1 MGDSRRVR
9 TIPSTRRLGL
19 VRLGAVEP
27 GVGVGRTLELWLVEV
42 APAQVAGAAPA
53 EAGARSSVQSP
64 QRAPNASP
72 PEAPP
77 RDRAVQ
83 RAVELMQGDLKRRWT
98 VAALAK
104 AVGVSRAV
112 FARRFAAA
120 LGTSP
125 IAHLTALRLARAAQ
139 RLTESD
145 VGMAELGVEVGYE
158 SEFAFSRAFKRA
170 FGLPPATFRR
180 RQRTFAPAELEALTP
195 VARPALVQPEQ
206 YQPEQYVVAP
216 RCLALAA

>member
-1 MGDSRRVR
+1 MGDSRLVR
-9 TIPSTRRLGL
+9 TIPSTRRLAL
-19 VRLGAVEP
+19 VRLCAAEP
-27 GVGVGRTLELWLVEV
+27 GADAGGRTLELWLVEV
-42 APAQVAGAAPA
+42 APAQAAVSPPA
-53 EAGARSSVQSP
+53 EAGGARARGLQGP
-64 QRAPNASP
+64 QLAPNASP
-72 PEAPP
+72 PAAPP
-77 RDRAVQ
+77 RDGVVQ

-98 VAALAK
+98 VATLAK

-145 VGMAELGVEVGYE
+145 AGMAELGAEVGYE

-180 RQRTFAPAELEALTP
+180 RQRTLAPAELEAITP
-195 VARPALVQPEQ
+195 VAMPALVQPVRH
-206 YQPEQYVVAP
+206 VVPP